1 MNLSAPA
8 TGERLLVNYSSDAV
22 LDVIGRIRAANE
34 EIDPFLIESEDEGR
48 PYDRR
53 KARRIQLRMP
63 VVLIPVEEDRDR
75 DDVMRI
81 FGPEQIAMTRDFSSQ
96 GLGIL
101 HDELLL
107 TDFAV
112 VQFDIPGEAPG
123 DLLYEIRWSVRKTPY
138 SYMSGG
144 RLTGIVEPIH
154 DES

>member
-1 MNLSAPA
+1 MNLTVPA
-8 TGERLLVNYSSDAV
+8 TGERLLVNFSNDAV

-34 EIDPFLIESEDEGR
+34 EIDPFQIESEDEGR

-53 KARRIQLRMP
+53 KSRRIQLRMP
-63 VVLIPVEEDRDR
+63 VVLIPVEEDRER
-75 DDVMRI
+75 DDVMRV
-81 FGPEQIAMTRDFSSQ
+81 FGSEQIAMTRDLSSQ

-101 HDELLL
+101 HDEPLL

-112 VQFDIPGEAPG
+112 IQFDIPGESPS

-144 RLTGIVEPIH
+144 RLTGIVESF
-154 DES
+154 DVET